1 MAPMIELKHIRFA
14 YKQAPIL
21 KDINLTIAPNEKV
34 GVVGESGS
42 GKTTL
47 AHVMLGLLTHYQ
59 GHFSTQG
66 LSMLPIF
73 QHAYDSFNPKFKIR
87 TALEEPIQYYKGT
100 HSPASIRK
108 KLEHLMAY
116 MQLENALLEKF
127 PDELSGGQ
135 LQRFNT
141 IRTLMLEPDMLI
153 CDEIT
158 ASLDVIAEQRMIK
171 VLKDYYDQ
179 TNKGILM
186 ISHDIAFLNQFVE
199 RMIVMKDGEIVDDFP
214 IGDLFDDQRDK
225 YTKELLSI
233 Y

>member
-1 MAPMIELKHIRFA
+1 MIKLQNINFA
-14 YKQAPIL
+14 YKNAPIL
-21 KDINLTIAPNEKV
+21 KNINLTIVSNEKV
-34 GVVGESGS
+34 GIVGESGS

-47 AHVMLGLLTHYQ
+47 AHVMLGLLTNYQ
-59 GHFSTQG
+59 GQYSTQG

-73 QHAYDSFNPKFKIR
+73 QHAYDSFNPKFKIQ
-87 TALEEPIQYYKGT
+87 TALEEPIRYYKGSQST
-100 HSPASIRK
+100 ADIRASLK
-108 KLEHLMAY
+108 YLMSYMHLE
-116 MQLENALLEKF
+116 ESLLHKF

-141 IRTLMLEPDMLI
+141 IRTLMLAPDMLI

-171 VLKDYYDQ
+171 VLKDYHDQ
-179 TNKGILM
+179 TNKGIIM

-199 RMIVMKDGEIVDDFP
+199 RIVVMKDGEIVDDFP
-214 IGDLFDDQRDK
+214 IAYLFSEERHH
-225 YTKELLSI
+225 YTKALLSI

>member
-1 MAPMIELKHIRFA
+1 MIKLQNINFA
-14 YKQAPIL
+14 YKNAPIL
-21 KDINLTIAPNEKV
+21 KNINLTIVSNEKV
-34 GVVGESGS
+34 GIVGESGS

-47 AHVMLGLLTHYQ
+47 AHVMLGLLTNYQ
-59 GHFSTQG
+59 GQYSTQG

-73 QHAYDSFNPKFKIR
+73 QHAYDSFNPKFKIQ
-87 TALEEPIQYYKGT
+87 TALEEPIRYYKGSQST
-100 HSPASIRK
+100 ADIRASLK
-108 KLEHLMAY
+108 YLMSYMHLE
-116 MQLENALLEKF
+116 ESLLQKF

-141 IRTLMLEPDMLI
+141 IRTLMLAPDMLI

-171 VLKDYYDQ
+171 VLKDYHDQ
-179 TNKGILM
+179 TNKGIIM

-199 RMIVMKDGEIVDDFP
+199 RIVVMKDGEIVDDFP
-214 IGDLFDDQRDK
+214 IAYLFSEERHH
-225 YTKELLSI
+225 YTKALLSI